1 MAYDRYSRFRENGE
15 IKIIPKITL
24 PVKTSDKYVQYERG
38 KTRLDV
44 LSYQYYND
52 ANYGWLIMLA
62 NPQYSS
68 LEFLIP
74 DKAQLR
80 IPYPLDNSLRQ
91 YESQIDLYIQTNGI

>member
-24 PVKTSDKYVQYERG
+24 PTKTSDKYVQYERG